1 MRSNDIIPE
10 TLEGLK
16 SGGGHLRKQ
25 GLLLNTHL
33 SKGKGALVPLIPQVP
48 LALNCD
54 FSCFKTFTENWDSK
68 RHLLELFGLF
78 RDYGLNYISFRN
90 KTFLFFKIES

>member
-10 TLEGLK
+10 TLEGLE

-33 SKGKGALVPLIPQVP
+33 SKGKGAIAPLLPQVP
-48 LALNCD
+48 PALLFTQTDDIIHALD
-54 FSCFKTFTENWDSK
+54 FGYPPP
-68 RHLLELFGLF
+68 LIELP
-78 RDYGLNYISFRN
+78 S
-90 KTFLFFKIES
+90 